1 MSKQKIKSHIKKNDV
16 VKIIT
21 GEYKGTIGKI
31 TSIFLKKSIVF
42 IEGIAPRTKY
52 LKQRSNSE
60 SKKIEIQFPIHISNL
75 MLWDNQTQVASRI
88 GYKIIENKKSRY
100 FKKSGN
106 LI

>member
-1 MSKQKIKSHIKKNDV
+1 MNQEKRKSHIKKGDI

-21 GEYKGTIGKI
+21 GEYKGTIGTI

-42 IEGIAPRTKY
+42 IDSIAPRTKY

-60 SKKIEIQFPIHISNL
+60 SKKIEIQFPIHLSNL
-75 MLWDNQTQVASRI
+75 MLWDNQTKVASRI